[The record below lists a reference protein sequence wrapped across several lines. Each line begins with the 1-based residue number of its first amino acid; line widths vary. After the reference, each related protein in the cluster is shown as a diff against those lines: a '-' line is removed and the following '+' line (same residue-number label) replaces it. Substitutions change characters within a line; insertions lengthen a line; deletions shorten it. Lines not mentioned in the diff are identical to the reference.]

1 MTISYRPADDVKE
14 LVKDAVAGLNMRHIN
29 PEQVACIRSCGSS
42 SRRTIARIH
51 GTPRIWQVV
60 MRIQPLY
67 IIEVLSERFDKLNS
81 EGREKVIIHELLH
94 IPKGFRGG
102 LRCHGSWTSR
112 GRVDALYGVLCKSRI
127 QTREQLSDL
136 ETRHTRDGT

>member
-14 LVKDAVAGLNMRHIN
+14 LVEDAVAGLNMGHIN
-29 PEQVACIRSCGSS
+29 PVHVACVRSWGSS

-60 MRIQPLY
+60 MKIQPLY
-67 IIEVLSERFDKLNS
+67 IVEVLGERFDRLS
-81 EGREKVIIHELLH
+81 QEDREKVIIHELLH

-112 GRVDALYGVLCKSRI
+112 GRVDALYEVLCNSR
-127 QTREQLSDL
+127 TRTRAPLSNL
-136 ETRHTRDGT
+136 EPRHTQEVT